1 MIRGSGIQ
9 GKGAFATRRIRK
21 GTWIVEYTG
30 ARITHEVADRIYNDG
45 STHTFLF
52 TVDEHTVI
60 DATEGGGD
68 ARFIN
73 HSCDPNCDAWN
84 AEGEIWIV
92 ASRDIEAGEELTYDY
107 GLSWAGESEVEA
119 FTRYA
124 CRCGAASCQGTM
136 LVRGKVRGE
145 VKRGERGERGE
156 AWGFPLMEPG
166 AGSRSSRKRGAGSGT
181 SRGSGEVAAR

>member
-1 MIRGSGIQ
+1 MARAPKHPPFEIRGSGIQ

-52 TVDEHTVI
+52 AVDEHTVI

-73 HSCDPNCDAWN
+73 HSCDPNCAAYVQN
-84 AEGEIWIV
+84 GRV
-92 ASRDIEAGEELTYDY
+92 FIEAVKNIQPGVELSYDY
-107 GLSWAGESEVEA
+107 GLKREGRHRAEW
-119 FTRYA
+119 TRLYS
-124 CRCGAASCQGTM
+124 CRCGAANCRGTM
-136 LVRGKVRGE
+136 LESNRR
-145 VKRGERGERGE
+145 RR
-156 AWGFPLMEPG
+156 
-166 AGSRSSRKRGAGSGT
+166 SRRATGR
-181 SRGSGEVAAR
+181 